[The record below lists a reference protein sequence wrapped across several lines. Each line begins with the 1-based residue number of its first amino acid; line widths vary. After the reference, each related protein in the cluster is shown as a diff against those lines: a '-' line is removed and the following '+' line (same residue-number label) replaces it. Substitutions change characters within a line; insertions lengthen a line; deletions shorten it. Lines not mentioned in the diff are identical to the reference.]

1 MALCTYIEESAEAVG
16 IRDNW
21 GLSLTV
27 LFWSK
32 VVTQI
37 DFFRFREKENCETF
51 WKVKIVETFALCTI
65 KKFTLYVFFHSGVF
79 IYYSKWPNTVS
90 FHPTHFMSSTFG
102 SLTHFCNKK
111 IHITQD
117 ITFIFTTFE
126 FNKKIFCYTKNWILC
141 NFSFLPKALLVKSF
155 NICFLYFPNHYVC
168 NSFLLV
174 TDM

>member
-1 MALCTYIEESAEAVG
+1 MDIWCNRPVNTGAIFSVWLMTYIEESAEAVG

-37 DFFRFREKENCETF
+37 DFFRFREKKNGETF
-51 WKVKIVETFALCTI
+51 CKVKIVETFALCTI

-102 SLTHFCNKK
+102 SLTHFM
-111 IHITQD
+111 
-117 ITFIFTTFE
+117 IFAIR
-126 FNKKIFCYTKNWILC
+126 KYTLHRI
-141 NFSFLPKALLVKSF
+141 
-155 NICFLYFPNHYVC
+155 
-168 NSFLLV
+168 
-174 TDM
+174 